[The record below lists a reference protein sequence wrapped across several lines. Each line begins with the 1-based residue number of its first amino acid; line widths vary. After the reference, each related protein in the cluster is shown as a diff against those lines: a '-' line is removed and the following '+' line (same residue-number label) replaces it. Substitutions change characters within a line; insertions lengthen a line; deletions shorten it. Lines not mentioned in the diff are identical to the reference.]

1 MKLNKTS
8 SAFTLLKQRE
18 RISAFTLIE
27 LLVVIA
33 IIAILAS
40 IALPAFTA
48 VQERGKQT
56 KDLSNG
62 KQIALALKQ
71 FATDHDGQF
80 PQKAPGTDYAT
91 ATALSATN
99 KSNDAF
105 WWLFP
110 TYLTSE
116 DIFVVAGSAW
126 SPNGADNNLGT
137 DQTTGTRVNTLA
149 NGECGYLY
157 ITNLNDTSNPQYPV
171 VADGGILAGNPTYTN
186 IQTAQGGVWK
196 GKKTVI
202 IFVDGS
208 GRVMTNDDQTVPT
221 ASFVKRP
228 ANTYNILDA
237 NGGAAATDP
246 WVDSTAAVPSLHLP
260 PG

>member
-1 MKLNKTS
+1 MKINKTS
-8 SAFTLLKQRE
+8 N
-18 RISAFTLIE
+18 AFTLIE

-40 IALPAFTA
+40 IALPVFSS

-71 FATDHDGQF
+71 FALDNNGSF
-80 PQKAPGTDYAT
+80 PQKVPGTDYAAA
-91 ATALSATN
+91 ATLGATN

-105 WWLFP
+105 WWLLP
-110 TYLTSE
+110 TYTTSE
-116 DIFVVAGSAW
+116 DIFVVPGSAW
-126 SPNGADNNLGT
+126 DPNGADNNLGT
-137 DQTTGTRVNTLA
+137 DQSLGTRTDILK

-157 ITNLNDTSNPQYPV
+157 ITNLNDTSNPQYPLL
-171 VADGGILAGNPTYTN
+171 ADGGVVAGTPVYTN
-186 IQTAQGGVWK
+186 IKSSQGGVW
-196 GKKTVI
+196 GGQRTCI

-208 GRVMTNDDQTVPT
+208 GKVMKNDDQTNPA

-228 ANTYNILDA
+228 ANAYNILDA
-237 NGGAAATDP
+237 GGAAAPTDP
-246 WVDSTAAVPSLHLP
+246 WIQQGAPENNLVLP

>member
-1 MKLNKTS
+1 MKINKNS
-8 SAFTLLKQRE
+8 SALILPKQRQ
-18 RISAFTLIE
+18 RVSAFTLIE

-33 IIAILAS
+33 IIAVLAS

-56 KDLSNG
+56 KDMSNG

-71 FATDHDGQF
+71 FATDHDGSF
-80 PQKAPGTDYAT
+80 PQKVPGTDYAT
-91 ATALSATN
+91 AGPLVAGS

-126 SPNGADNNLGT
+126 CPNGADNNLGT
-137 DQTTGTRVNTLA
+137 DQTGGTRVETLK

-171 VADGGILAGNPTYTN
+171 VADGGVAAGDPTYTN
-186 IQTAQGGVWK
+186 VQTDKGGIWK
-196 GKKTVI
+196 GKKTI
-202 IFVDGS
+202 LIFVDGS
-208 GRVMTNDDQTVPT
+208 GKVMTNDDQTAPT

-237 NGGAAATDP
+237 HGTAAGTDP
-246 WVDSTAAVPSLHLP
+246 WIDSTATVPNLHLP